1 MARDDCAH
9 VATLSCEG
17 SYTSFSCGAQSIRF
31 RTPSSLRRYLSVK
44 EWDKGYI
51 VVEAEYDGRSVPVE
65 DYIDLVPILEN
76 LYLDANEFLA
86 PIDEVRVA

>member
-1 MARDDCAH
+1 MAYNNCAR

-17 SYTSFSCGAQSIRF
+17 PYTSFSCGARSIRF

-65 DYIDLVPILEN
+65 DYIDLAPILEN
-76 LYLDANEFLA
+76 LYLDADEFLA